1 MWIFAWLCHG
11 YHLRSPR
18 DFWHSVLPYHHGEKI
33 CHPSKMIAELPDY
46 ERKLIQLLCG
56 VYFRFS
62 TLDRGLYQSIGG
74 SSGAIYYA
82 ADDCLIM
89 S

>member
-1 MWIFAWLCHG
+1 
-11 YHLRSPR
+11 
-18 DFWHSVLPYHHGEKI
+18 
-33 CHPSKMIAELPDY
+33 MIAELPDY